1 MTYIRLLLYLR
12 KIRNFWR
19 RTWFAEH
26 RDPYLWLFLGML
38 FLVGGLQTAHYFN
51 LGVISPLH
59 NILRLAGRDA
69 VFSIICLSGTLAVLV
84 LLPCAGRERLYLLGG
99 CIFSEIVFMQLRWG
113 VYSLSGHLAYIGPT
127 SMLVCLVF
135 LVLYLIRYSLL
146 DNLTAWRV
154 LDLMAFSTA
163 MPLLYA
169 LYSTEVQ
176 ELQVYDLLLMKA
188 DSLFGFQP
196 SFAIARLLSGNVLV
210 ITAMIIVYY
219 YLPVWMMLAQISS
232 FRRDYMDR
240 VIPIMR
246 SPGPPFLVFLAA
258 AAVGAVCYS
267 YLPAVGPAA
276 FFGAKIFPYGTCPD
290 VALSDVKAVVFI
302 NDAMRSCIPCLP
314 LVFVLCAGFT
324 VYNIQPFW
332 NRGWFVLAFFMAAS
346 SFSIGGHWAV
356 DSLAALPIT
365 ACCLGLTWYRV
376 PGKIRWI
383 TAAGGGISSFLLL
396 HLIKY
401 DIAWCLDHAVLYWL
415 WVISVNVLSVVGI
428 KYMLNVSREHEYH
441 LVVSRQPYRFLTP
454 ARKDDEEDE

>member
-1 MTYIRLLLYLR
+1 MKKANKLFI
-12 KIRNFWR
+12 KIL
-19 RTWFAEH
+19 H
-26 RDPYLWLFLGML
+26 DPYIILLGFTLCALAYLFKK
-38 FLVGGLQTAHYFN
+38 TSYFSN
-51 LGVISPLH
+51 PNCLSLLDNEIS
-59 NILRLAGRDA
+59 I
-69 VFSIICLSGTLAVLV
+69 SIACLSGTIAFLV
-84 LLPCAGRERLYLLGG
+84 LLPCRNSDRVKLLLVCCISEICYMFYRHQEHTLLG
-99 CIFSEIVFMQLRWG
+99 
-113 VYSLSGHLAYIGPT
+113 HLIYIGP
-127 SMLVCLVF
+127 SSLLVCVAASLYLVF
-135 LVLYLIRYSLL
+135 TSHVNRALI
-146 DNLTAWRV
+146 V
-154 LDLMAFSTA
+154 LDIVSLSLI
-163 MPLLYA
+163 MPVFLALQFECVNNPYVYDWILLKAELLTKIQICCLVTYLLRSNYA
-169 LYSTEVQ
+169 L
-176 ELQVYDLLLMKA
+176 QVFMY
-188 DSLFGFQP
+188 
-196 SFAIARLLSGNVLV
+196 
-210 ITAMIIVYY
+210 IVYT
-219 YLPVWMMLAQISS
+219 YLPLWMMLAQISS